1 MQKILPGLSNVTGL
15 FFFSVPFDELIAVFI
30 LLPVISVSLPTTSQL
45 CDGGKTNQ
53 RRLLKV
59 LLLERNV

>member
-1 MQKILPGLSNVTGL
+1 MLLTGL
-15 FFFSVPFDELIAVFI
+15 FFFSVPFDQLITVFS
-30 LLPVISVSLPTTSQL
+30 LLPLISVSLPATSQL

-59 LLLERNV
+59 FLLKRNV